1 VSNHEAFK
9 YLADIAREGNTT
21 YSTALHVLKVII
33 LSAVLA
39 TKFGISFG
47 LDVYTF
53 LRKPEVLFGGH

>member
-39 TKFGISFG
+39 NKVWYFFWA
-47 LDVYTF
+47 
-53 LRKPEVLFGGH
+53 